1 MPIICQE
8 IKDKFENIFRERELL
23 KNDIEDLKRNFRNK
37 KLINE
42 ILILVDQ
49 FNSRLITAQERT
61 NELGY
66 REEEISQNASKETKI
81 QIIRTKR

>member
-42 ILILVDQ
+42 ILILVD
-49 FNSRLITAQERT
+49 
-61 NELGY
+61 
-66 REEEISQNASKETKI
+66 
-81 QIIRTKR
+81 